1 MEIPRKSIP
10 LQSMC
15 IFLSCIISMKLL
27 LSIHTRPQR
36 QFQAF
41 RAYINNNFNTF
52 NYLPFLFF
60 YCIPQ
65 KTFLKS
71 ETELS
76 IYTITAKHHE
86 LVPHGAVYLFNTVYL
101 FVICSVFYRLLLQQ
115 PFCLLPLQE
124 LPLPHPLRHR
134 RPHTR
139 FHATSNRFHPQ
150 LYSP

>member
-1 MEIPRKSIP
+1 MEISRKSIP

-86 LVPHGAVYLFNTVYL
+86 LYHMVPFIYSIQCICSL
-101 FVICSVFYRLLLQQ
+101 FVLYFIVYCRSSRFTCSHCKNYRCRTRYGIAARIHVF
-115 PFCLLPLQE
+115 
-124 LPLPHPLRHR
+124 
-134 RPHTR
+134 T
-139 FHATSNRFHPQ
+139 
-150 LYSP
+150 